1 MASAYFQQM
10 LAIIAAGAGGVAY
23 PYRKTNEGVF
33 MISRTGEIEKTASS
47 AVGGGDVP
55 IGGYLTS
62 HLCVKAPAH
71 FDEVALVFGNAT
83 GSARTISG
91 FSVAP
96 GATMDDMTNSAAAG
110 RANFVAGSFGGSPG
124 ATIGAGTDALC
135 TYVKSDFIACSSV
148 ARAAGDAATWSI
160 AGGKLA
166 DTYVEPLLHI
176 RVAFPIDGGDQ
187 SAANN
192 TPMLGTINFKA
203 VTAENPFNPPQPSAS
218 GRFLACTQ
226 SSNASPQLSVG
237 SATALSGT
245 VYGPFTGIVFCPVIG
260 VVFKFRGNVISV
272 ATAGD
277 SISEGAGLTGD
288 RTIRPWSLVGPEK
301 SSSMSEPIT
310 HMPLYKSGQSSTTYL
325 AYLSNCISQGLVPT
339 HAVFPVGTPN
349 DGGVNLTNL
358 ATFFSLCATHD
369 IHPVV
374 WTTLPVGQVAP
385 QKYTDPATELAR
397 IAANNSV
404 RNGTVTAGTYSWM
417 EMELPSL
424 TDGATPYASI
434 PAPLSDA
441 IRLHP
446 NNDGNAIMEAV
457 FEDKLADLQSEYFP

>member
-33 MISRTGEIEKTASS
+33 MISRTGEIAKTASS

-96 GATMDDMTNSAAAG
+96 GATMDDMTNSAAVG
-110 RANFVAGSFGGSPG
+110 RANFVARSFGGSPG
-124 ATIGAGTDALC
+124 VTIGAGTDALC
-135 TYVKSDFIACSSV
+135 TYVKSDFVACSSV
-148 ARAAGDAATWSI
+148 TRAAGDAATWSI

-166 DTYVEPLLHI
+166 DNYVEPLLHI

-187 SAANN
+187 AAANN
-192 TPMLGTINFKA
+192 TPMLGTLNFLTT
-203 VTAENPFNPPQPSAS
+203 TAEQPFNPPQPSES
-218 GRFLACTQ
+218 GRFLACT
-226 SSNASPQLSVG
+226 SSVNASAQLSVG
-237 SATALSGT
+237 AASALSSA
-245 VYGPFTGIVFCPVIG
+245 YGPFTGLVFCPVIG
-260 VVFKFRGNVISV
+260 VAFKFRGNVISV

-277 SISEGAGLTGD
+277 SLSEGAGLTGAS
-288 RTIRPWSLVGPEK
+288 IYRPWTVTGSEN
-301 SSSMSEPIT
+301 SSAMDAPIT

-325 AYLSNCISQGLVPT
+325 AYLSNCISQNLVPK

-358 ATFFSLCATHD
+358 AAFFSLCATHD

-385 QKYTDPATELAR
+385 QKYADPATELAR

-404 RNGTVTAGTYSWM
+404 RTGTVTGGTYSWM

-424 TDGATPYASI
+424 TDGSTPYASI
-434 PAPLSDA
+434 PAGLSDA

-446 NNDGNAIMEAV
+446 NNSGDAIMEAV
-457 FEDKLADLQSEYFP
+457 FEDKLADLQAEYFP

>member
-1 MASAYFQQM
+1 MTVRPFILSAV
-10 LAIIAAGAGGVAY
+10 AAAAGAGGVAY

-33 MISRTGEIEKTASS
+33 MISRTGEIQKTASS

-62 HLCVKAPAH
+62 HLCIKAPAH
-71 FDEVALVFGNAT
+71 FDEVALIFGNAT
-83 GSARTISG
+83 GTARTISG

-96 GATMDDMTNSAAAG
+96 GATMDDMTNSSASG
-110 RANFVAGSFGGSPG
+110 RSNFIAGSFGGSPG
-124 ATIGAGTDALC
+124 VTIGAGTDALC
-135 TYVKSDFIACSSV
+135 TYVKSDFIPCASV

-192 TPMLGTINFKA
+192 TPMLGTINFSA

-260 VVFKFRGNVISV
+260 VVFKFRGNVVCV
-272 ATAGD
+272 ATAGN

-310 HMPLYKSGQSSTTYL
+310 HMPLYKSGQQSTTYL

-349 DGGVNLTNL
+349 DGGVNLTSL
-358 ATFFSLCATHD
+358 AAFFSLCATHD

-446 NNDGNAIMEAV
+446 NNSGNAIMQTV
-457 FEDKLADLQSEYFP
+457 FESKLTDLANQYFA

>member
-10 LAIIAAGAGGVAY
+10 MAIIAAAGAGGAY

-33 MISRTGEIEKTASS
+33 MISRTGEIAKTASS

-71 FDEVALVFGNAT
+71 FDEVALIFGNAT
-83 GSARTISG
+83 GSARTIAG

-96 GATMDDMTNSAAAG
+96 GATMDDMTNSAAVG
-110 RANFVAGSFGGSPG
+110 RSNFVAGSFGGSPG
-124 ATIGAGTDALC
+124 VTVGAGTDALC
-135 TYVKSDFIACSSV
+135 TYVKSDFIACASV
-148 ARAAGDAATWSI
+148 ERAAGDAATWSI

-176 RVAFPIDGGDQ
+176 RVAFQIDGGDQ
-187 SAANN
+187 AAANN
-192 TPMLGTINFKA
+192 TPMLGTLNFNTT
-203 VTAENPFNPPQPSAS
+203 TAEQPFNPPQPSES
-218 GRFLACTQ
+218 GRFLACT
-226 SSNASPQLSVG
+226 SSVNASAQLSVG
-237 SATALSGT
+237 AASALSGS
-245 VYGPFTGIVFCPVIG
+245 VYGPFTGLVFCPVIG
-260 VVFKFRGNVISV
+260 VAFKFRGSVISV

-277 SISEGAGLTGD
+277 SISEGAGLTGA
-288 RTIRPWSLVGPEK
+288 RIYRPWTVTGSEN
-301 SSSMSEPIT
+301 SSAMDAPIT
-310 HMPLYKSGQSSTTYL
+310 HMPLYKSGQTSTTYL

-358 ATFFSLCATHD
+358 ASFFSLCATHD

-374 WTTLPVGQVAP
+374 WTMLPVGQVAP
-385 QKYTDPATELAR
+385 QAYSDPATELAR

-404 RNGTVTAGTYSWM
+404 RTGTVTGGAYSWM

-441 IRLHP
+441 LRLHP
-446 NNDGNAIMEAV
+446 NNDGNAIMAAV
-457 FEDKLADLQSEYFP
+457 FESKLADLQAEYFP